1 MNILM
6 VHWYYP
12 PQVGGVES
20 LMRSM
25 VGELARRGHQVT
37 VLAASLGEK
46 KEISK
51 DQNFTLIRLPSFDPQ
66 KKGGEVLKKFKKEI
80 GEFFDKNSFDLV
92 HLHNLFAP
100 LTPLRSFYIHELIL
114 SRNIPLLQ
122 HSHCLNPTATGRII
136 ISLSYDRVIFI
147 SHWHREATLK
157 MPAAG
162 EDPGLY
168 IEKSEVVYNGTDPEK
183 FAPEKFKK
191 REIRDKLGIGEEPTI
206 ICPARIVN
214 ADGKPTTRKGI
225 DVLLKAAARVKKVNS
240 KFKLILCAPV
250 SYGKEKWRTDRIE
263 AFRDLMEEENLKEN
277 VILYSSEEGNLP
289 MEQIYAAS
297 DIMCQPSVDEPF
309 GLVFIEAMAGELV
322 AIGTRDAAIP
332 EIIEEGVDGY
342 MIEPGNDRE
351 LAELILK
358 VFKEDKDKIE
368 ELGRRARRKV
378 EEKFSIRKMIDG
390 LEEIYKKV
398 KR

>member
-37 VLAASLGEK
+37 VLAASLGKK
-46 KEISK
+46 KEVSQK
-51 DQNFTLIRLPSFDPQ
+51 ENFTLVRIPSFDPQ
-66 KKGGEVLKKFKKEI
+66 KKGGKVLGEFKKEI
-80 GEFFDKNSFDLV
+80 EDLLTKNDFDLV

-114 SRNIPLLQ
+114 SQNIPLLQ

-147 SHWHREATLK
+147 SHWHKEATLK

-162 EDPGLY
+162 EDPGLF

-183 FAPEKFKK
+183 FSRGKFNK

-240 KFKLILCAPV
+240 KFKLILCAPI
-250 SYGKEKWRTDRIE
+250 SYGKEKWRTDRI
-263 AFRDLMEEENLKEN
+263 
-277 VILYSSEEGNLP
+277 
-289 MEQIYAAS
+289 
-297 DIMCQPSVDEPF
+297 
-309 GLVFIEAMAGELV
+309 
-322 AIGTRDAAIP
+322 
-332 EIIEEGVDGY
+332 
-342 MIEPGNDRE
+342 
-351 LAELILK
+351 
-358 VFKEDKDKIE
+358 
-368 ELGRRARRKV
+368 
-378 EEKFSIRKMIDG
+378 
-390 LEEIYKKV
+390 
-398 KR
+398 